1 MCPHCADGLD
11 HGLAR
16 RTRMLELLAL
26 IEQPSALPA
35 AAALRNGQE
44 LMAWIAQDEPNHRC
58 DHVVAAETRIEAA
71 A

>member
-11 HGLAR
+11 RGLAR
-16 RTRMLELLAL
+16 RIRVLQLLTL
-26 IEQPSALPA
+26 IEHPTALPA
-35 AAALRNGQE
+35 AAALRISQE
-44 LMAWIAQDEPNHRC
+44 LIAWIAQDEPSYTC